1 MKSISASILVVACCF
16 AFAINAQAQPPTTT
30 VSSAV
35 VKATSPENAN
45 EVLAHARELYSKEG
59 PKIALPEFEKALALF
74 RNDKDKKGEAITLGL
89 IGNCY
94 KKFGDFP
101 KAEDYLQRA
110 LAMKREVG
118 DRLEEGKTLSHLGL
132 LHWEMGDY
140 KQATEYL
147 NAAIKFGSELRDPT
161 LEGSA
166 RNNLGLVYDEMGEYR
181 NSLAQYEEALK
192 LYQGTNFD
200 RGISDTLGNMGGLP
214 LLLGEYAKAVGY
226 YQKALEID
234 ERNNLKPGICL
245 DLQNIGLALVGMGR
259 LPEALQS
266 FDRSIKLA
274 ADAGL
279 KKEEADSRKGKGSA
293 LIQLGKYDQARAEI
307 HHALE
312 VYEQAGLKQQ
322 LVEGLAD
329 LGALDLR
336 LGDAISAE
344 KSFRRSVEVAREI
357 KHPRGVTYGLIALG
371 DIEWRRKRFNEAV
384 TLYKEALA
392 RATDSKDQ
400 SAKGSA
406 HLQLAATYRELKRA
420 DDAIGE
426 VKEALEIARSTQARS
441 LEAEALYVQSD
452 LSRLSGHAEEA
463 LKQINAGEKIANEL
477 ANPELTWRLAYS
489 RGQTLELLQRNE
501 DALAAYRNAVTTIEQ
516 VRSELREDRFRAG
529 YVEDKY
535 QVYVALVELLLK
547 IGKTD
552 EAFLFSEKLRARS
565 YLDLVNRSQP
575 PLRNDTQRQKE
586 TVLRNRVRELQLKLE
601 EESGKPPRD
610 RRGDAFELF
619 SKELATAE
627 TEYQDFLDDLLSADP
642 NYAAIRA
649 LKVPDADEIKRQLPA
664 GTALIEYVVG
674 HDNLQVFVLTP
685 DGLRGKS
692 IAISGEDLQK
702 KVEFL
707 RDVLS
712 RTRTDDWKP
721 PAESLYRTLIG
732 PIADAGWLRGVDHLY
747 IVPHAIL
754 NYLPFAVL
762 ARTGAQASRLPTT
775 NKTGAQAYP
784 LADRRAGEIG
794 FKSASETLALQSG
807 QRSTRE
813 QLLIDDFTIAYLPAG
828 ATLVYGGQT
837 GTASKSALAMAPAN
851 TRLRYTQQESKDVSS
866 FFPARHMLLLGA
878 RATETSF
885 KRFAD
890 SYDVIHLATHGYLNK
905 VNPLLS
911 GVTLEADAENDGHL
925 EVHEILGLRLNAK
938 LVTLSA
944 CDTALGSGYFDEVP
958 AGDDLVGLTRA
969 FLFAGSPTV
978 MASLWEVNDFSAT
991 RLMRSFYQRLGQTDK
1006 ASALASAQREMR
1018 QRGGIYKHPY
1028 YWSAFVL
1035 VGQMK

>member
-1 MKSISASILVVACCF
+1 
-16 AFAINAQAQPPTTT
+16 
-30 VSSAV
+30 
-35 VKATSPENAN
+35 
-45 EVLAHARELYSKEG
+45 
-59 PKIALPEFEKALALF
+59 
-74 RNDKDKKGEAITLGL
+74 
-89 IGNCY
+89 
-94 KKFGDFP
+94 
-101 KAEDYLQRA
+101 
-110 LAMKREVG
+110 MKRELR

-132 LHWEMGDY
+132 LHWEMADY
-140 KQATEYL
+140 KLAVEYL
-147 NAAIKFGSELRDPT
+147 NGAIKIGSEVQDRT

-166 RNNLGLVYDEMGEYR
+166 RNNLGLVFDELGDYR
-181 NSLAQYEEALK
+181 KSLEQFEQALK
-192 LYQGTNFD
+192 LYQGTNFE

-214 LLLGEYAKAVGY
+214 LLLGEYARALGY
-226 YQKALEID
+226 YQQALEID
-234 ERNNLKPGICL
+234 ERNHLNPGICL
-245 DLQNIGLALVGMGR
+245 DLQNIGLALIGLGR

-266 FDRSIKLA
+266 FDKSIKLA
-274 ADAGL
+274 VDAGL

-293 LIQLGKYDQARAEI
+293 LVQLGKYDQARAEFR
-307 HHALE
+307 HALD

-329 LGALDLR
+329 LGTLDLR
-336 LGDAISAE
+336 LGDVASAE

-384 TLYKEALA
+384 TFYKEALA
-392 RATDSKDQ
+392 RAADSKDQ
-400 SAKGSA
+400 SAEASA
-406 HLQLAATYRELKRA
+406 HLQLATTYRELKRLDEA
-420 DDAIGE
+420 AAE
-426 VKEALEIARSTQARS
+426 VNAALEIARTTQARS
-441 LEAEALYVQSD
+441 LEAEALHAQAD
-452 LSRLSGHAEEA
+452 LSRLSGRGEDA
-463 LKQINAGEKIANEL
+463 LKQVEAGEQIANQL
-477 ANPELTWRLAYS
+477 ANPELSWRLAFT
-489 RGQTLELLQRNE
+489 RGKTLELLQRNDE
-501 DALAAYRNAVTTIEQ
+501 ALAAYQSAVKTIET

-565 YLDLVNRSQP
+565 YLDLLNRGQP
-575 PLRNDTQRQKE
+575 PIRNNAQRQKE
-586 TVLRNRVRELQLKLE
+586 TVLRNRVRELQRKLE
-601 EESGKPPRD
+601 EESGKAPRD

-627 TEYQDFLDDLLSADP
+627 TEYQNFLDDLLSADP

-649 LKVPDADEIKRQLPA
+649 LKVPGADEIKRQLPA

-674 HDNLQVFVLTP
+674 RDNLQVFVLTA
-685 DGLRGKS
+685 DGLHGKS
-692 IAISGEDLQK
+692 IAISSEDLQK

-707 RDVLS
+707 RDVMS
-712 RTRTDDWKP
+712 RTRTNDWKP
-721 PAESLYRTLIG
+721 PSESLYHTLIG
-732 PIADAGWLRGVDHLY
+732 PVADAGWLRGANRLY

-762 ARTGAQASRLPTT
+762 DKSYRTANGSERVKDATRASDSSRS
-775 NKTGAQAYP
+775 
-784 LADRRAGEIG
+784 DR
-794 FKSASETLALQSG
+794 
-807 QRSTRE
+807 
-813 QLLIDDFTIAYLPAG
+813 LLIDDFTIAYLPAA
-828 ATLVYGGQT
+828 ATLVYGGQET
-837 GTASKSALAMAPAN
+837 SSSKSALAMAPAN
-851 TRLRYTQQESKDVSS
+851 TRLRYTQQESTDVSA
-866 FFPARHMLLLGA
+866 FFPARHMLLLGT

-890 SYDVIHLATHGYLNK
+890 TYDVIHLATHGYFNK
-905 VNPLLS
+905 LNPLLS
-911 GVTLEADAENDGHL
+911 GVTLEADAENDGRL

-978 MASLWEVNDFSAT
+978 MASLWEVNDLSAT
-991 RLMRSFYQRLGQTDK
+991 RLMRSFYQRLGQSDK
-1006 ASALASAQREMR
+1006 ASALASAQRDMR
-1018 QRGGIYKHPY
+1018 QRRGIYRHPY

-1035 VGQMK
+1035 VGQMR

>member
-1 MKSISASILVVACCF
+1 MAKIKLIEAPLRISASILVVACCL
-16 AFAINAQAQPPTTT
+16 AFAINARAQPPTTT

-35 VKATSPENAN
+35 VKATSPENAK
-45 EVLAHARELYSKEG
+45 EVLAHARDLYSKEG
-59 PKIALPEFEKALALF
+59 PKVALPEFEKALALF
-74 RNDKDKKGEAITLGL
+74 RNDKDKQGEAITLGL

-101 KAEDYLQRA
+101 KAENYLQRA

-118 DRLEEGKTLSHLGL
+118 DHLEEGKTLSHLGL
-132 LHWEMGDY
+132 LHWEMSDY
-140 KQATEYL
+140 QKAVEYL

-166 RNNLGLVYDEMGEYR
+166 RNNLGLVYDEIGQYR

-192 LYQGTNFD
+192 LYQGTNFE

-214 LLLGEYAKAVGY
+214 LLLGEYAKALGY
-226 YQKALEID
+226 YQQALQID

-245 DLQNIGLALVGMGR
+245 DLQNIGLALVGLGR

-274 ADAGL
+274 VDAGL

-293 LIQLGKYDQARAEI
+293 LIQLGKYDQARAEFR
-307 HHALE
+307 HALD

-336 LGDAISAE
+336 LGDATSAE

-371 DIEWRRKRFNEAV
+371 DIEWRRKRFNEAA

-392 RATDSKDQ
+392 RATDTKDQ
-400 SAKGSA
+400 SAMASA
-406 HLQLAATYRELKRA
+406 HLQLATTYRELKRRE
-420 DDAIGE
+420 DAAAE
-426 VKEALEIARSTQARS
+426 ARSALEIARSTQARS
-441 LEAEALYVQSD
+441 LEAEALYVHSD
-452 LSRLSGHAEEA
+452 LSRLSDHADEA

-477 ANPELTWRLAYS
+477 ANPELSWRLAYS
-489 RGQTLELLQRNE
+489 RGQTLELLQRNDE
-501 DALAAYRNAVTTIEQ
+501 AIAAYRDAVTTIEQ

-575 PLRNDTQRQKE
+575 PIRNDTQRQKE
-586 TVLRNRVRELQLKLE
+586 TVLRNRVRELQQKLE

-619 SKELATAE
+619 SKELAAAE

-649 LKVPDADEIKRQLPA
+649 LKVPDADEIKRQLPV

-674 HDNLQVFVLTP
+674 HDNLQVFVLTAG
-685 DGLRGKS
+685 GLHGKS
-692 IAISGEDLQK
+692 IAISSEDLQK

-707 RDVLS
+707 RDVML
-712 RTRTDDWKP
+712 RTSTDDWKP
-721 PAESLYRTLIG
+721 PSESLYRTLIA
-732 PIADAGWLRGVDHLY
+732 PAENAGWLRGVDRLY

-762 ARTGAQASRLPTT
+762 AKSVSTESGS
-775 NKTGAQAYP
+775 
-784 LADRRAGEIG
+784 DRI
-794 FKSASETLALQSG
+794 T
-807 QRSTRE
+807 RSTRIAGSDR
-813 QLLIDDFTIAYLPAG
+813 LLIDDFTVAYLPA
-828 ATLVYGGQT
+828 AAALIYGGQT
-837 GTASKSALAMAPAN
+837 ATASKSALAMAPAN

-866 FFPARHMLLLGA
+866 FFPARHMLLLGTN
-878 RATETSF
+878 ATETSF

-911 GVTLEADAENDGHL
+911 GVTLEADGENDGHL

-969 FLFAGSPTV
+969 FLFAGTPTV
-978 MASLWEVNDFSAT
+978 MASLWEVNDLSAT
-991 RLMRSFYQRLGQTDK
+991 QLMRSFYQRLGQTDK
-1006 ASALASAQREMR
+1006 ASALANAQRQMR
-1018 QRGGIYKHPY
+1018 DRRGPYRHPY

>member
-1 MKSISASILVVACCF
+1 MTCVF
-16 AFAINAQAQPPTTT
+16 AQSPTTAAST
-30 VSSAV
+30 AV
-35 VKATSPENAN
+35 VKDTSSND
-45 EVLAHARELYSKEG
+45 VLAHARELYSKEG
-59 PKIALPEFEKALALF
+59 PKVALPEFEKALALF
-74 RNDKDKKGEAITLGL
+74 RNDKDRKGEAITLGL

-94 KKFGDFP
+94 KKFGDFA

-110 LAMKREVG
+110 LTIKREVG
-118 DRLEEGKTLSHLGL
+118 DQLEEGKTLSHLGL
-132 LHWEMGDY
+132 LHWEMSDY
-140 KQATEYL
+140 KKAVEYL
-147 NAAIKFGSELRDPT
+147 NGAIKIGSDLLDRQ

-181 NSLAQYEEALK
+181 NSLAQYEQALK
-192 LYQGTNFD
+192 LYQGTNFE

-214 LLLGEYAKAVGY
+214 LLLGEYGKALGY
-226 YQKALEID
+226 YQQALEID

-245 DLQNIGLALVGMGR
+245 DLQNIGLALIGLGR

-266 FDRSIKLA
+266 FDKSIKLA
-274 ADAGL
+274 VDAGL

-293 LIQLGKYDQARAEI
+293 LVQLGKYDQARTEVR
-307 HHALE
+307 HALE
-312 VYEQAGLKQQ
+312 AYEQAGLKQQ

-336 LGDAISAE
+336 LGDATSAE

-357 KHPRGVTYGLIALG
+357 KHPRGVTYGLISLG
-371 DIEWRRKRFNEAV
+371 DIEWRRKRFNEAAA
-384 TLYKEALA
+384 LYKEALA
-392 RATDSKDQ
+392 RATDTKDQ
-400 SAKGSA
+400 SAMGAA
-406 HLQLAATYRELKRA
+406 HLQLATTYRELKRL
-420 DDAIGE
+420 DDAVAE
-426 VKEALEIARSTQARS
+426 VKSALEIARSTQARA
-441 LEAEALYVQSD
+441 LEAEALYLQSD
-452 LSRLSGHAEEA
+452 LSRLFGRGEDA
-463 LKQINAGEKIANEL
+463 LKQVDAGEQIANQL
-477 ANPELTWRLAYS
+477 ANPELSWRLAFT
-489 RGQTLELLQRNE
+489 RGQTLELLQRNDE
-501 DALAAYRNAVTTIEQ
+501 ALAAYQIAVKTIEQ

-529 YVEDKY
+529 YAEDKY

-547 IGKTD
+547 IGKTE

-575 PLRNDTQRQKE
+575 PIRNETQRQKE
-586 TVLRNRVRELQLKLE
+586 TVLRNRVRELQRKLE
-601 EESGKPPRD
+601 EESGKAPRD

-627 TEYQDFLDDLLSADP
+627 TEYQNFLDDLLSADP
-642 NYAAIRA
+642 QYGAIRA
-649 LKVPDADEIKRQLPA
+649 LKVPDADRIKRELSA
-664 GTALIEYVVG
+664 GSALIEYVVG
-674 HDNLQVFVLTP
+674 HDNLQVFVLTA
-685 DGLRGKS
+685 DGLHGKS
-692 IAISGEDLQK
+692 IAISSEDLQK
-702 KVEFL
+702 KVEFM
-707 RDVLS
+707 RDVMS
-712 RTRTDDWKP
+712 RTKTDDWKP
-721 PAESLYRTLIG
+721 PAENLYRTLIG
-732 PIADAGWLRGVDHLY
+732 PVKDADWLRGVNRLY

-762 ARTGAQASRLPTT
+762 AKSYRTANGSERVKDSTSATSRNST
-775 NKTGAQAYP
+775 
-784 LADRRAGEIG
+784 DR
-794 FKSASETLALQSG
+794 
-807 QRSTRE
+807 
-813 QLLIDDFTIAYLPAG
+813 LLIDDFTIAYLPAA

-837 GTASKSALAMAPAN
+837 ATASKSALAMAPAN
-851 TRLRYTQQESKDVSS
+851 TRLRYTQQESKDVSA
-866 FFPARHMLLLGA
+866 FFPARHMLLLGP

-969 FLFAGSPTV
+969 FLFAGTPTV
-978 MASLWEVNDFSAT
+978 MASLWEVNDLSAT
-991 RLMRSFYQRLGQTDK
+991 RLMRSFYQRLGQSDK
-1006 ASALASAQREMR
+1006 AAALASAQRQMR
-1018 QRGGIYKHPY
+1018 QRGGTYRHPY

-1035 VGQMK
+1035 VGQMR

>member
-1 MKSISASILVVACCF
+1 MKSISASILVILCCF
-16 AFAINAQAQPPTTT
+16 AFAINAWAQAPTTT
-30 VSSAV
+30 VSAPV
-35 VKATSPENAN
+35 VKGTSPENAN
-45 EVLAHARELYSKEG
+45 DILAHARELYAKEG

-74 RNDKDKKGEAITLGL
+74 RNDKDRKGEAITLGL

-94 KKFGDFP
+94 KKFGEFP

-110 LAMKREVG
+110 LVIKRDIG

-132 LHWEMGDY
+132 LHWEMSDY
-140 KQATEYL
+140 KSAVEYL
-147 NAAIKFGSELRDPT
+147 NGAIKLGSELHDAT

-166 RNNLGLVYDEMGEYR
+166 RNNLGLVYDELGEYR
-181 NSLAQYEEALK
+181 NSLAQYEQALK
-192 LYQGTNFD
+192 LYQGTNFE

-214 LLLGEYAKAVGY
+214 LLLGEYAKALGY
-226 YQKALEID
+226 YRQALEID
-234 ERNNLKPGICL
+234 ERNKLNPGICL
-245 DLQNIGLALVGMGR
+245 DLQNIGLALIGLGR

-266 FDRSIKLA
+266 FDKSIKLA

-279 KKEEADSRKGKGSA
+279 RKEEADSRKGKSSA
-293 LIQLGKYDQARAEI
+293 LVQLGKYDQARAELS
-307 HHALE
+307 HALT

-329 LGALDLR
+329 LGTLDLR
-336 LGDAISAE
+336 LGDATSAE
-344 KSFRRSVEVAREI
+344 KSFRRSVEVARDV
-357 KHPRGVTYGLIALG
+357 KHPRGVTYGLISLG
-371 DIEWRRKRFNEAV
+371 DIEWRRKRFNEAA

-392 RATDSKDQ
+392 RAMDAKDQ
-400 SAKGSA
+400 GAMAAS
-406 HLQLAATYRELKRA
+406 HLQLASAYRELKRFE
-420 DDAIGE
+420 DAAAE
-426 VKEALEIARSTQARS
+426 VNLTLEIARATQARS

-452 LSRLSGHAEEA
+452 LSRISGRAEDS
-463 LKQINAGEKIANEL
+463 LKQVDSGEQIANEL
-477 ANPELTWRLAYS
+477 ASPELSWRLAFA
-489 RGQTLELLQRNE
+489 RGQALELLQRNDE
-501 DALAAYRNAVTTIEQ
+501 ALAAYQSAVKTIET

-547 IGKTD
+547 IGKTN
-552 EAFLFSEKLRARS
+552 EAFIFSEKLRARS

-575 PLRNDTQRQKE
+575 PIRNDGQKQKE
-586 TVLRNRVRELQLKLE
+586 TLLRNRVRDLQRKLE

-619 SKELATAE
+619 SKELASAE
-627 TEYQDFLDDLLSADP
+627 SEYQNFLDDLLSADP

-649 LKVPDADEIKRQLPA
+649 LKVPDAEEIKRQLPPR
-664 GTALIEYVVG
+664 TALIEYVVG
-674 HDNLQVFVLTP
+674 HDNLQIFVLTA
-685 DGLRGKS
+685 DGLHGKS
-692 IAISGEDLQK
+692 ISVSGEDLQK

-707 RDVLS
+707 RDVML
-712 RTRTDDWKP
+712 RTKTDDWKP
-721 PAESLYRTLIG
+721 PAESLYQTLVR
-732 PIADAGWLRGVDHLY
+732 PVEDAGWLRGTDRLY

-762 ARTGAQASRLPTT
+762 AKSVTNASTSDRTGAQAS
-775 NKTGAQAYP
+775 P
-784 LADRRAGEIG
+784 LADRRASEVG

-807 QRSTRE
+807 RRSTHE
-813 QLLIDDFTIAYLPAG
+813 QLLIDDYTIAYLPAA
-828 ATLVYGGQT
+828 ATLIYGDRESDS
-837 GTASKSALAMAPAN
+837 SKSALAMAPAN
-851 TRLRYTQQESKDVSS
+851 TRLRYTQQESKDVST
-866 FFPARHMLLLGA
+866 FFPARHMLLLGP

-890 SYDVIHLATHGYLNK
+890 TYDVIHLATHGYLNK

-911 GVTLEADAENDGHL
+911 GVTLEPDAENDGRL
-925 EVHEILGLRLNAK
+925 EVHEILGLRLHAK

-944 CDTALGSGYFDEVP
+944 CDTALGGGYFQEVP

-978 MASLWEVNDFSAT
+978 LASLWEVNDLSAT
-991 RLMRSFYQRLGQTDK
+991 RLMRGFYQRLGRTDK
-1006 ASALASAQREMR
+1006 ASALASVQREMR
-1018 QRGGIYKHPY
+1018 QRGGIYRHPY
-1028 YWSAFVL
+1028 YWSTFVL